1 MKILGSLNMFG
12 NMVQNMR
19 WEDLNE
25 YPAEARIGSVAMVNR
40 RLMLCIDVSQD
51 ASAIP
56 FWFPLT
62 QQLTMVKYHHTAA
75 SKTWLVEHNM
85 NNSTPIVQVYDATG
99 EIVMPD
105 KIRPVDEDSLMI
117 EFGSYMT
124 GSAVIISGNEFGAAA
139 EAPVLI
145 EEFAPATQWTYSH
158 NLGRVPTVRVYV
170 NGAEVQ
176 AAVTATDTTVTVNF
190 GVTSY
195 AGKLVLF

>member
-1 MKILGSLNMFG
+1 MKIFGSMNLLGNEM
-12 NMVQNMR
+12 QNMR
-19 WEDLNE
+19 WEDLST
-25 YPAEARIGSVAMVNR
+25 YPADARVGSIAMINR
-40 RLMLCIDVSQD
+40 RLMLCIDVSAD

-75 SKTWLVEHNM
+75 SKSWLIEHNM

-105 KIRPVDEDSLMI
+105 SVHPIDEDHLLV
-117 EFGSYMT
+117 EFGSDMT
-124 GSAVIISGNEFGAAA
+124 GSVVIISGNEFGAAA
-139 EAPVLI
+139 ETPVLI
-145 EEFAPATQWTYSH
+145 EEYAPATQWFLAH
-158 NLGRVPTVRVYV
+158 NLGRIPTVRVYV

-176 AAVTATDTTVTVNF
+176 APVTATDTTVTVNF

-195 AGKLVLF
+195 AGKLVLL